1 MRRIFLN
8 AICLFTMTLYL
19 VSCKTADEG
28 QVDFIADEGINKI
41 GIISVWSD
49 LENQQ
54 YAYKDEMFTDKKIIK
69 DIVNVINDGEIDRSI
84 KLDRLPAEYEIQI
97 YYDEEVLKC
106 YYWYEESKYNFNISG
121 IDGEITID
129 GKVINELIKLITG
142 ETDREKIVDPY

>member
-1 MRRIFLN
+1 
-8 AICLFTMTLYL
+8 MTLYL
-19 VSCKTADEG
+19 VSYKTADEG
-28 QVDFIADEGINKI
+28 QVDFIAEEGINKI

-54 YAYKDEMFTDKKIIK
+54 YAYKDEIFTTDKKIIK
-69 DIVNVINDGEIDRSI
+69 DILNVINDGEIDRSI

-106 YYWYEESKYNFNISG
+106 YYWYEELKYNFNISG

>member
-1 MRRIFLN
+1 
-8 AICLFTMTLYL
+8 MTLYL
-19 VSCKTADEG
+19 VSYKTADEG
-28 QVDFIADEGINKI
+28 QVDFIAEEGINKI

-54 YAYKDEMFTDKKIIK
+54 YAYKDEIFTTDKKIIK
-69 DIVNVINDGEIDRSI
+69 DILNVINDGEIDRSI

-106 YYWYEESKYNFNISG
+106 YYWYEELKYNFNISG
-121 IDGEITID
+121 FDGEITID